1 MLTLIHA
8 ASLGFS
14 TLPGKSTHHDEKM
27 CPSEM
32 PPPAYTGPVD
42 AVIDGRSTSCLE
54 TEINCYNRYS
64 PHIPMAMT
72 VPSGSVVEFHTRD
85 LWCAPGPARALLRGP
100 IVTHEPPARR
110 QGSPGLGPR
119 LPHGQAGRR
128 REL

>member
-14 TLPGKSTHHDEKM
+14 TLPGKSTHHDESM

-42 AVIDGRSTSCLE
+42 AVIDGRTFSCLE

-119 LPHGQAGRR
+119 LPHWQARR
-128 REL
+128 

>member
-14 TLPGKSTHHDEKM
+14 TLPGKSTHHDESM

-42 AVIDGRSTSCLE
+42 AVIDGRSTSCFE

-64 PHIPMAMT
+64 PYIPMAMT

-119 LPHGQAGRR
+119 LHHGQARR
-128 REL
+128 